1 MSTMFPPELQLN
13 PYPMYRMMRE
23 NQSVNY
29 LDPFKVWM
37 VLGYEDV
44 RTVLSDYKR
53 FSSQIGRITA
63 QMNPNGASAG
73 QEKMAH
79 SLISSDPPRHTQLRG
94 LINRAFTPRQV
105 AALEPRIEAIA
116 GELLDRVAAS
126 GQIDLIQDLAYPLPV
141 IVIAEMLGIPAQ
153 DRDRFKRWSDKIV
166 ELADTLVGSS
176 SSEGQQAHEEM
187 EAYFRDIIAHR
198 RAQPQDDLIS
208 ALLAAELD
216 NEKLT
221 EADVLSLCWLL
232 LVAGNETT
240 TNLIGN
246 AVLSLLEH
254 PEEFARLRANP
265 DLLNSAIEETLRY
278 RSPVQF
284 MFRVTREDTELGGAT
299 IPAGSVVLAGIGSAN
314 RDEAKFSDPDRFDI
328 ARDPNP
334 HIAFGHGIHFCLG
347 APLARLE
354 ARVALTAILG
364 RLGDDLRRANDDQ
377 LEPATGFLVHGVKHL
392 PLLFTR

>member
-1 MSTMFPPELQLN
+1 MSSMFPPELQLN

-29 LDPFKVWM
+29 MEPFKVWM
-37 VLGYEDV
+37 VLGYDDA

-53 FSSQIGRITA
+53 FSSQYGQAAA
-63 QMNPNGASAG
+63 QMGASGG
-73 QEKMAH
+73 QDNMSN
-79 SLISSDPPRHTQLRG
+79 SLLMSDPPRHTQLRS
-94 LINRAFTPRQV
+94 LINRAFTSRQV
-105 AALEPRIEAIA
+105 AAMEPRIEAIA
-116 GELLDRVAAS
+116 SELLDQVEAS
-126 GQIDLIQDLAYPLPV
+126 GQLDLIQDLAYPLPV

-153 DRDRFKRWSDKIV
+153 DRDRFKHWSDEITAS
-166 ELADTLVGSS
+166 ADSLLGDSGVH
-176 SSEGQQAHEEM
+176 GQQAQEEM
-187 EAYFRDIIAHR
+187 AAYFRDIIAQR

-216 NEKLT
+216 NEKLS
-221 EADVLSLCWLL
+221 EGDVVSLCWLL

-254 PEEFARLRANP
+254 PEEFARLRSNP
-265 DLLNSAIEETLRY
+265 ALLNTAIEETLRY

-284 MFRVTREDTELGGAT
+284 MFRVTKVDAELGGQT
-299 IPAGSVVLAGIGSAN
+299 IPAGSMVMAGIGSAN

-334 HIAFGHGIHFCLG
+334 HIAFGHGNHFCLG
-347 APLARLE
+347 APLARVE
-354 ARVALTAILG
+354 ARVALTAIFD
-364 RLGDDLRRANDDQ
+364 RLGDLRRANDDQ
-377 LEPATGFLVHGVKHL
+377 LVPPKGFAVHGVKHL
-392 PLLFTR
+392 PLLFTPKP